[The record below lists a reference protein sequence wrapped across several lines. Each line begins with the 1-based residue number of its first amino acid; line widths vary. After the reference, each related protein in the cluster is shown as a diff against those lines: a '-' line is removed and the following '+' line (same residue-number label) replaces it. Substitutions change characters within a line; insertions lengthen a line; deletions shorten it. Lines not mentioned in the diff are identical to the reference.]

1 MAMDIDDL
9 GIKVRKLR
17 DHNALRDARWA
28 DLLSIRQGNIQQVFP
43 ELFSSDY
50 PKPMVANFIDVAARD
65 VAEVIAPLP
74 AFNCDTTD
82 SISDRARRRAD
93 KRTMIAAGYRD
104 SCNLQTQM
112 YTGADR
118 YVTFGML
125 AFVVEPDFENNR
137 PMIRLDNPI
146 GAYPEWDRFG
156 KLISYTRRY
165 NKTVRE
171 LCNDFPEYEEV
182 IRGPYEQ
189 RGSERMLEVFRYMDK
204 NETVLFV
211 PERKNLVLD
220 RAKNFMDEIPVVI
233 AVRPGVDSDEH
244 QRGQFDDIMWVQVAR
259 SRFATL
265 QLEAAQKSVQA
276 PFALPSDVNVLEI
289 GPDATIRSAN
299 PEKIR
304 RVALDIPNGI
314 FQESATLDQELR
326 TGSRYPQGRLGVQ
339 SGSIVTG
346 RGVEALMGG
355 FDTQVK
361 TAQAVF
367 AEAFR
372 HVMRLMFI
380 MDETLFGNVTKEVR
394 GVNAG
399 APYEI
404 TYNPKK
410 DIAGDYWCDVTY
422 GLMAGLD
429 PNRAL
434 VFGLQARGDKLISR
448 DFLRRQMPWEMNVTM
463 EEEKVEVEELRDALI
478 QAVAGYAQ
486 ALPAMVAQGQDPSK
500 ILTAMAS
507 IINGRQKG
515 MPIEETIEE
524 AFAPKEP
531 TEVSPEVA
539 AAGEAQAPG
548 QVPPGEPSGQ
558 PGQLPQG
565 LEASGRMQGVAP
577 GQQGMAPGGR
587 PSLQTLLAG
596 ISSSGNAQM
605 SAGLIR
611 RRPI

>member
-1 MAMDIDDL
+1 MALDIDEL
-9 GIKVRKLR
+9 GVKVRKLR
-17 DHNALRDARWA
+17 DHYHLRDARWA

-43 ELFSSDY
+43 ELFSSDF
-50 PKPMVANFIDVAARD
+50 PKPMVANFIDIAARD

-82 SISDRARRRAD
+82 AISDRARKKAD

-118 YVTFGML
+118 YLTYGML
-125 AFVVEPDFENNR
+125 AFVIEPDFENNR
-137 PMIRLDNPI
+137 PMIRMDNPI

-156 KLISYTRRY
+156 KLLSYTRRY
-165 NKTVRE
+165 QKTVRE
-171 LCNDFPEYEEV
+171 LCNEFPEHEPV

-189 RGSERMLEVFRYMDK
+189 RGSERMLELFRYVDK
-204 NETVLFV
+204 DETILFI

-220 RAKNFMDEIPVVI
+220 RAKNFINEIPVVI
-233 AVRPGVDSDEH
+233 AVRPGLDSDEN

-304 RVALDIPNGI
+304 RVELNIPNGI
-314 FQESATLDQELR
+314 FQESALLDQELR
-326 TGSRYPQGRLGVQ
+326 VGSRYPQGRLGQQ

-367 AEAFR
+367 AETFR
-372 HVMRLMFI
+372 HVMRLCFK
-380 MDETLFGNVTKEVR
+380 MDEELFGDVEKEVR

-404 TYNPKK
+404 TYTANK
-410 DIAGDYWCDVTY
+410 DINGDYWCDVSY
-422 GLMAGLD
+422 GMMAGLD

-434 VFGLQARGDKLISR
+434 IFGLQARGDKLISR

-463 EEEKVEVEELRDALI
+463 EEERVEVEGLRDALVA
-478 QAVAGYAQ
+478 AVTSYAQ
-486 ALPAMVAQGQDPSK
+486 AIPSLAAQGQDPSR
-500 ILTAMAS
+500 
-507 IINGRQKG
+507 IINSIADAIKGRMAG
-515 MPIEETIEE
+515 DNIEDVIAS
-524 AFAPKEP
+524 AFAPQ
-531 TEVSPEVA
+531 VSPEVA

-548 QVPPGEPSGQ
+548 QVPPGEPTGAPQGGAPMPAGGQ
-558 PGQLPQG
+558 PQG
-565 LEASGRMQGVAP
+565 SA
-577 GQQGMAPGGR
+577 
-587 PSLQTLLAG
+587 LQNLLAG
-596 ISSSGNAQM
+596 INSSGAPQLAA
-605 SAGLIR
+605 SVSR
-611 RRPI
+611 RQAI

>member
-9 GIKVRKLR
+9 GVKVRKLR
-17 DHNALRDARWA
+17 EHYHLRDARWA

-43 ELFSSDY
+43 ELFSSDF
-50 PKPMVANFIDVAARD
+50 PKPMVANFIDIAARD

-82 SISDRARRRAD
+82 AISDRARKRAD

-104 SCNLQTQM
+104 TCNLQTQM

-118 YVTFGML
+118 YLTYGML
-125 AFVVEPDFENNR
+125 AFVIEPDFENNR

-146 GAYPEWDRFG
+146 GSYPEWDRFG
-156 KLISYTRRY
+156 KLLSYTRRY
-165 NKTVRE
+165 QKTVRE
-171 LCNDFPEYEEV
+171 LCNDFPEHEPV
-182 IRGPYEQ
+182 IRGQYEN
-189 RGSERMLEVFRYMDK
+189 RNSERMLEVFRYQDK
-204 NETVLFV
+204 DEVILFI
-211 PERKNLVLD
+211 PERKNLILD
-220 RAKNFMDEIPVVI
+220 RSKNFIGEIPVVI
-233 AVRPGVDSDEH
+233 AVRPGLDSDEH

-304 RVALDIPNGI
+304 RVGLDIPNGI
-314 FQESATLDQELR
+314 FQESALLDQELR
-326 TGSRYPQGRLGVQ
+326 VGSRYPQGRLGQQ

-372 HVMRLMFI
+372 HVMRICFT
-380 MDETLFGNVTKEVR
+380 MDEKVFGDVEKEVR

-404 TYNPKK
+404 NYIPSK
-410 DIAGDYWCDVTY
+410 DIQGDYWCDVSY
-422 GLMAGLD
+422 GMMAGLD

-463 EEEKVEVEELRDALI
+463 EEQHVEVESLRDALVA
-478 QAVAGYAQ
+478 AVASYANAIPQ
-486 ALPAMVAQGQDPSK
+486 LASQGQDPSK
-500 ILTAMAS
+500 IINSIADAIKGRMAGD
-507 IINGRQKG
+507 N
-515 MPIEETIEE
+515 IEDVVSK
-524 AFAPKEP
+524 AFAP
-531 TEVSPEVA
+531 EVSPEVA
-539 AAGEAQAPG
+539 AAGEAEAPG
-548 QVPPGEPSGQ
+548 QAPTGEPT
-558 PGQLPQG
+558 PEAAPQG
-565 LEASGRMQGVAP
+565 GAPMPAQGGGGMPSMQN
-577 GQQGMAPGGR
+577 
-587 PSLQTLLAG
+587 LLAG
-596 ISSSGNAQM
+596 LSSSGRPAL
-605 SAGLIR
+605 SASVSR
-611 RRPI
+611 RSPA

>member
-1 MAMDIDDL
+1 
-9 GIKVRKLR
+9 
-17 DHNALRDARWA
+17 
-28 DLLSIRQGNIQQVFP
+28 
-43 ELFSSDY
+43 
-50 PKPMVANFIDVAARD
+50 MVANFIDIAARD

-74 AFNCDTTD
+74 AFNCDTTE
-82 SISDRARRRAD
+82 SISDRARKRAD
-93 KRTMIAAGYRD
+93 KRTQIAAGYRD

-118 YVTFGML
+118 YLTYGML

-146 GAYPEWDRFG
+146 GSYPEWDRFG

-165 NKTVRE
+165 QKTVRE
-171 LCNDFPEYEEV
+171 LCNDFPEFEPQ
-182 IRGPYEQ
+182 IRGQYENRQ
-189 RGSERMLEVFRYMDK
+189 SERMLEVFRFQDK
-204 NETVLFV
+204 EEVVLFI
-211 PERKNLVLD
+211 PERQNLVLD
-220 RAKNFMDEIPVVI
+220 RSKNFIGEIPVVI
-233 AVRPGVDSDEH
+233 AVRPGLDSDEH

-304 RVALDIPNGI
+304 RVGLDIPNGI
-314 FQESATLDQELR
+314 FQESALLDQELR
-326 TGSRYPQGRLGVQ
+326 VGSRYPQGRLGQQ

-372 HVMRLMFI
+372 HVMRICFK
-380 MDETLFGNVTKEVR
+380 MDEEVFGDVEKEVR

-399 APYEI
+399 APYELNY
-404 TYNPKK
+404 TPKK
-410 DIAGDYWCDVTY
+410 EIQGDYWCDVTY
-422 GLMAGLD
+422 GMMAGLD

-463 EEEKVEVEELRDALI
+463 EEQHVEVESLRDALVA
-478 QAVAGYAQ
+478 AVGAYAQ
-486 ALPAMVAQGQDPSK
+486 AIPQLASQGQDPSK
-500 ILTAMAS
+500 IINSIADAIKGRMAGD
-507 IINGRQKG
+507 N
-515 MPIEETIEE
+515 IEDVVSK
-524 AFAPKEP
+524 AFAP
-531 TEVSPEVA
+531 EVSPEVA
-539 AAGEAQAPG
+539 AAGEAEAPG
-548 QVPPGEPSGQ
+548 QAPTGEPT
-558 PGQLPQG
+558 PEAAPQG
-565 LEASGRMQGVAP
+565 GAPMPAQGGGGMPSMQN
-577 GQQGMAPGGR
+577 
-587 PSLQTLLAG
+587 LLAG
-596 ISSSGNAQM
+596 LSSSGRPAL
-605 SAGLIR
+605 SASVSR
-611 RRPI
+611 RSPA

>member
-1 MAMDIDDL
+1 MVDIDEL
-9 GIKVRKLR
+9 GVKVRKLR
-17 DHNALRDARWA
+17 DHYHIRDARWS

-43 ELFSSDY
+43 DMFSSDF
-50 PKPMVANFIDVAARD
+50 PKPMVANFIDIAARD

-82 SISDRARRRAD
+82 AISDRAKRRAD
-93 KRTMIAAGYRD
+93 KRTQIAAGYRD
-104 SCNLQTQM
+104 TCNLQTQM

-118 YVTFGML
+118 YLTYGML
-125 AFVVEPDFENNR
+125 AFIVEPDFENNR

-146 GAYPEWDRFG
+146 GSYPEWDRFG
-156 KLISYTRRY
+156 KLLSYTKRY

-171 LCNDFPEYEEV
+171 LCNDYPEHEPV
-182 IRGPYEQ
+182 IRGQYEN
-189 RGSERMLEVFRYMDK
+189 RNSERMLEVFRYQDK
-204 NETVLFV
+204 EEVILFI

-220 RAKNFMDEIPVVI
+220 RAKNFIGEIPVVI
-233 AVRPGVDSDEH
+233 AVRPGLDSDEH

-276 PFALPSDVNVLEI
+276 PFALPADVNVLEI
-289 GPDATIRSAN
+289 GPDATIRSSS

-314 FQESATLDQELR
+314 FQESALLDQELR
-326 TGSRYPQGRLGVQ
+326 VGSRYPQGRLGQQ

-372 HVMRLMFI
+372 HVMRMCFM
-380 MDETLFGNVTKEVR
+380 MDEKLFGDVTKEVR

-404 TYNPKK
+404 TYTPLK
-410 DIAGDYWCDVTY
+410 DIQGDYWCDVTY
-422 GLMAGLD
+422 GMMAGLD

-463 EEEKVEVEELRDALI
+463 EEERVEVEELRDALM
-478 QAVAGYAQ
+478 QSVMAYAQ
-486 ALPAMVAQGQDPSK
+486 AIPTLAAQGQDPSK
-500 ILTAMAS
+500 IISAIAMT
-507 IINGRQKG
+507 IKGRQEGKE
-515 MPIEETIEE
+515 IEDTITE
-524 AFAPKEP
+524 AFQPQ
-531 TEVSPEVA
+531 VSPEVA
-539 AAGEAQAPG
+539 AAGAAPEGAPG
-548 QVPPGEPSGQ
+548 QVPTGAPM
-558 PGQLPQG
+558 PQG
-565 LEASGRMQGVAP
+565 APQGAPAAPQGGGQASA
-577 GQQGMAPGGR
+577 
-587 PSLQTLLAG
+587 LQSLLAG
-596 ISSSGNAQM
+596 LSSSGSPQLAA
-605 SAGLIR
+605 SVSR
-611 RRPI
+611 RQPV

>member
-1 MAMDIDDL
+1 MAMEIDDL
-9 GIKVRKLR
+9 GVKVRKLR
-17 DHNALRDARWA
+17 EHYHLSDARWA

-43 ELFSSDY
+43 ELFSSDF
-50 PKPMVANFIDVAARD
+50 PKPMVANFIDIAARD

-74 AFNCDTTD
+74 AFNCDTTE
-82 SISDRARRRAD
+82 SISDRARKRAD
-93 KRTMIAAGYRD
+93 KRTQIAAGYRD

-118 YVTFGML
+118 YLTYGML

-146 GAYPEWDRFG
+146 GSYPEWDRFG

-165 NKTVRE
+165 QKTVRE
-171 LCNDFPEYEEV
+171 LCNDFPEFEPQ
-182 IRGPYEQ
+182 IRGQYENRQ
-189 RGSERMLEVFRYMDK
+189 SERMLEVFRYQDK
-204 NETVLFV
+204 EEVILFI
-211 PERKNLVLD
+211 PERKNLILD
-220 RAKNFMDEIPVVI
+220 RSKNFIGEIPVVI
-233 AVRPGVDSDEH
+233 AVRPGLDSDEH

-304 RVALDIPNGI
+304 RVGLDIPNGI
-314 FQESATLDQELR
+314 FQESALLDQELR
-326 TGSRYPQGRLGVQ
+326 VGSRYPQGRLGQQ

-372 HVMRLMFI
+372 HVMRICFK
-380 MDETLFGNVTKEVR
+380 MDEEVFGEVEKEVR

-399 APYEI
+399 APYELNY
-404 TYNPKK
+404 TPKK
-410 DIAGDYWCDVTY
+410 DIQGDYWCDVTY
-422 GLMAGLD
+422 GMMAGLD

-463 EEEKVEVEELRDALI
+463 EEQHVEVESLRDALVA
-478 QAVAGYAQ
+478 AVGAYAQ
-486 ALPAMVAQGQDPSK
+486 AIPQLASQGQDPSK
-500 ILTAMAS
+500 IINSIADAIKGRMAGD
-507 IINGRQKG
+507 N
-515 MPIEETIEE
+515 IEDVVAK
-524 AFAPKEP
+524 AFAP
-531 TEVSPEVA
+531 EVSPEVA
-539 AAGEAQAPG
+539 AAGEAEAPG
-548 QVPPGEPSGQ
+548 QAPAGEPT
-558 PGQLPQG
+558 PEAALQG
-565 LEASGRMQGVAP
+565 GAPMPAQGGGGMPSMQN
-577 GQQGMAPGGR
+577 
-587 PSLQTLLAG
+587 LLAG
-596 ISSSGNAQM
+596 LSSSGNPAL
-605 SAGLIR
+605 SASVSR
-611 RRPI
+611 RSPA